1 MILEVE
7 FRESSLS
14 SIVDLNKFKVS
25 TLHEETSEIEI
36 VNFDEC
42 YATWLKD
49 EIYVNH
55 ARINLNNAYLNI

>member
-14 SIVDLNKFKVS
+14 NIVDLNKFKVS
-25 TLHEETSEIEI
+25 TLHEETSEIEN

-49 EIYVNH
+49 EMYYMTIMRV
-55 ARINLNNAYLNI
+55 

>member
-7 FRESSLS
+7 FRDSSLS
-14 SIVDLNKFKVS
+14 SFVDLNKFKVS
-25 TLHEETSEIEI
+25 TLHEETSEIEN

-49 EIYVNH
+49 EMYYVT
-55 ARINLNNAYLNI
+55 IMSV